1 MDYPTTL
8 QSAFRPPGCNGQSL
22 HPGVA
27 ASHAASDRGS
37 AGALVLLEGP
47 PRGLLG
53 PVRLLDRYLLA
64 EWAKVFTLC
73 LLALGGIQVLS
84 VLYNYAPDFLAWDSE
99 IFTVL
104 EFLMLRALGG
114 VHLLVPISLLL
125 SVIYVLGSLNR
136 NSELAAIRAAGVG
149 MWRLTAPLWAVGFAM
164 AFALALAGAFW
175 VPDAMEAERELLER
189 EQFRALRARGGVAAT
204 GGQTEFVSFENA
216 RAGRLWL
223 IARLGVT
230 AGQAFE
236 VTVHGFDRSG
246 REVRTI
252 TARFAEFRRSGGRW
266 RWTFRDGRDLRFD
279 PATGSLISQPKFTV
293 LSPEDF
299 DEDPEVMVLAAK
311 DPDRLSFRE
320 VSRYVEQAG
329 ERGSSHQSAYVMR
342 YHSILSAPAV
352 CLVVIAVAIPFSV
365 TGGRVSPMI
374 GVAKTF
380 GLFLGF
386 YFLSSVCRA
395 YGESGS
401 IPPVLAAW
409 LPAAVIAVWAF
420 PRLRAVD

>member
-1 MDYPTTL
+1 MCL
-8 QSAFRPPGCNGQSL
+8 SA
-22 HPGVA
+22 
-27 ASHAASDRGS
+27 
-37 AGALVLLEGP
+37 
-47 PRGLLG
+47 
-53 PVRLLDRYLLA
+53 VRLLDRYILS

-84 VLYNYAPDFLAWDSE
+84 VLYNYAPDFLAWDSDV
-99 IFTVL
+99 FVVL
-104 EFLMLRALGG
+104 EFLMLRSLGG
-114 VHLLVPISLLL
+114 LHLLIPVSTLL

-136 NSELAAIRAAGVG
+136 NSELAAIRAAGIG
-149 MWRLTAPLWAVGFAM
+149 MWRLTAPLWAVGAV
-164 AFALALAGAFW
+164 LAAGLAVAGAYL

-189 EQFRALRARGGVAAT
+189 EQFRAIRAEGGAAAT
-204 GGQTEFVSFENA
+204 GGQDKFVSFENA

-252 TARFAEFRRSGGRW
+252 TARFAEFRQVGGRW
-266 RWTFRDGRDLRFD
+266 RWTFREGRDLRFD
-279 PATGSLISQPKFTV
+279 PATGDLVAQPGFTV
-293 LSPEDF
+293 LSPEEF

-320 VSRYVEQAG
+320 VSRFVEHAG
-329 ERGSSHQSAYVMR
+329 ERGSGHQSAYVMR

-365 TGGRVSPMI
+365 AGGRVSPMI
-374 GVAKTF
+374 GIAKTF

-386 YFLSSVCRA
+386 YFLSSLCRA
-395 YGESGS
+395 YGESGA
-401 IPPVLAAW
+401 IPAVLAAW
-409 LPAAVIAVWAF
+409 LPAALVAAWAF

>member
-1 MDYPTTL
+1 ML
-8 QSAFRPPGCNGQSL
+8 LA
-22 HPGVA
+22 GVRA
-27 ASHAASDRGS
+27 R
-37 AGALVLLEGP
+37 VLSS
-47 PRGLLG
+47 
-53 PVRLLDRYLLA
+53 VRILDRYLLS

-73 LLALGGIQVLS
+73 LLALGGVQVLS
-84 VLYNYAPDFLAWDSE
+84 VLYNYAPDFLAWDSD
-99 IFTVL
+99 FLTVL
-104 EFLMLRALGG
+104 EFLALRSLGG
-114 VHLLVPISLLL
+114 VQLLVPVSLLL

-149 MWRLTAPLWAVGFAM
+149 VWRLTAPLWAVGAVL
-164 AFALALAGAFW
+164 AAGLALAGALW

-189 EQFRALRARGGVAAT
+189 EQFRALRAQGAVAAT
-204 GGQTEFVSFENA
+204 GGQAEFVSFENSRA
-216 RAGRLWL
+216 RRLWL

-236 VTVHGFDRSG
+236 VTVHSFDASG
-246 REVRTI
+246 REIRTV
-252 TARFAEFRRSGGRW
+252 TARFAEFRQTAGRW

-279 PATGSLISQPKFTV
+279 PSTGSLLSQPKFAV
-293 LSPEDF
+293 LTPEEF
-299 DEDPEVMVLAAK
+299 DEDPEVMVLATK

-320 VSRYVEQAG
+320 VSRYVDQAG
-329 ERGSSHQSAYVMR
+329 DRGSAHQSAYVMR

-365 TGGRVSPMI
+365 AGGRVSPMI

-401 IPPVLAAW
+401 IPAVLAAW
-409 LPAAVIAVWAF
+409 LPAAAIALWAV

>member
-1 MDYPTTL
+1 M
-8 QSAFRPPGCNGQSL
+8 
-22 HPGVA
+22 
-27 ASHAASDRGS
+27 
-37 AGALVLLEGP
+37 
-47 PRGLLG
+47 
-53 PVRLLDRYLLA
+53 RLLDRYLLS

-73 LLALGGIQVLS
+73 LVALGGIQILS
-84 VLYNYAPDFLAWDSE
+84 VLYNYAPDFLAWDSD
-99 IFTVL
+99 FLVVL
-104 EFLMLRALGG
+104 EFLMLRSLGG
-114 VHLLVPISLLL
+114 LHLLIPVSMLL

-136 NSELAAIRAAGVG
+136 NSELAAIRAAGIG
-149 MWRLTAPLWAVGFAM
+149 MWRLTAPLWAVGFA
-164 AFALALAGAFW
+164 LAAGLAVAGAHL

-189 EQFRALRARGGVAAT
+189 EQFRAIRVQGGAAAT
-204 GGQTEFVSFENA
+204 GGQAKFVSFENA

-252 TARFAEFRRSGGRW
+252 TARFAEFRQAGGRW

-279 PATGSLISQPKFTV
+279 PSTGDLVAQPGFTV
-293 LSPEDF
+293 LTPEDF
-299 DEDPEVMVLAAK
+299 DEDPEVMVLATK

-320 VSRYVEQAG
+320 VSRFVDQAG
-329 ERGSSHQSAYVMR
+329 DRGSPHQSSYVMR

-365 TGGRVSPMI
+365 AGGRVSPMV

-386 YFLSSVCRA
+386 YFLSSLCRA
-395 YGESGS
+395 YGESGA
-401 IPPVLAAW
+401 IPPVIAAW
-409 LPAAVIAVWAF
+409 LPAALVAAWAF